1 MLAGIFKLEAHGSS
15 VRTELIAGATTF
27 LTMAYIVVVN
37 PSILAD
43 AGIDSGAA
51 FVATCLA
58 AAVGTALMGVLT
70 NYPIALAPGMGLN
83 AFFTYGVVVSMG
95 HAWQTALGAV
105 FISGAIFLALSV
117 TRFRE
122 TVVNTIPRSLQLA
135 TAAGIGFFIAFIGLR
150 NAGIVVADPTTFVTM
165 GKLGEATV
173 LLAAASFL
181 AIVALEARKVPGAL
195 LIAILGTTLAAVA
208 LGLQPWSGVIS
219 APPSVAPTFLAL
231 DLRAAF
237 DTQLIAVIFA
247 FLIVD
252 LFDSA
257 GTLIGTAHVGGF
269 LDRNGRLPRLREA
282 LAADSA
288 ATVVGACMGTSP
300 VTAYIESV
308 PGIRAGG
315 RTGLTALVVAGLF
328 LLMLFF
334 APLAAMVPSYAA
346 APALIYV
353 GCIMARSLTDI
364 DWSDLTEY
372 TPALLTA
379 IAMPLTFSI
388 TTGLGLGFVS
398 YTAIKVATGRARDVP
413 IAVYP
418 IALAFIVFFA
428 VD

>member
-43 AGIDSGAA
+43 AGIDPGAA

-165 GKLGEATV
+165 GNLGEATV
-173 LLAAASFL
+173 LLAAVCFL

-208 LGLQPWSGVIS
+208 LGLQPWTGVIS
-219 APPSVAPTFLAL
+219 TPPSIAPTFLAL
-231 DLRAAF
+231 DLRSALDA
-237 DTQLIAVIFA
+237 QLIAVIFA

-269 LDRNGRLPRLREA
+269 LDRNGKLPRLREA
-282 LAADSA
+282 LAADST

-398 YTAIKVATGRARDVP
+398 YAAIKVATGRARDVP
-413 IAVYP
+413 VAVYP

>member
-1 MLAGIFKLEAHGSS
+1 MLAGIFKLEARGTS

-43 AGIDSGAA
+43 AGIDPGAA

-105 FISGAIFLALSV
+105 FISGTIFLALSV

-150 NAGIVVADPTTFVTM
+150 NAGVVVADPTTLVTV
-165 GKLGEATV
+165 GNLGEATV
-173 LLAAASFL
+173 LLAVVCFL

-195 LIAILGTTLAAVA
+195 LIAILGTTFAAVA
-208 LGLQPWSGVIS
+208 LGLQPWTGVVS
-219 APPSVAPTFLAL
+219 TPPSIAPTFFAL
-231 DLRAAF
+231 DIRAAL
-237 DTQLIAVIFA
+237 DVQLIAVIFA
-247 FLIVD
+247 IFIVD

-257 GTLIGTAHVGGF
+257 GTLIGTAHIGGF
-269 LDRNGRLPRLREA
+269 LDRDGKLPRLREA

-315 RTGLTALVVAGLF
+315 RTGLTALVVTGFF

-334 APLAAMVPSYAA
+334 APLAAMVPTYAA

-364 DWSDLTEY
+364 DWNDLTEY

-379 IAMPLTFSI
+379 ISMPLTFSI

-398 YTAIKVATGRARDVP
+398 YAAVKAATGRAREVP
-413 IAVYP
+413 IGVYP

>member
-1 MLAGIFKLEAHGSS
+1 MFSGIFKLEAHGTS

-43 AGIDSGAA
+43 AGIDPGAA

-83 AFFTYGVVVSMG
+83 AFVTYGVVVSMG

-105 FISGAIFLALSV
+105 FISGVVFLALSV

-150 NAGIVVADPTTFVTM
+150 NAGVVVADPTTLVTV
-165 GKLGEATV
+165 GNLGDASV
-173 LLAAASFL
+173 LLAIVCFL

-208 LGLQPWSGVIS
+208 LGLQPWTGIAA
-219 APPSVAPTFLAL
+219 APPSIAPTFLAL
-231 DLRAAF
+231 DIRAAL
-237 DTQLIAVIFA
+237 DVQLIAVIFA
-247 FLIVD
+247 IFVVD

-269 LDRNGRLPRLREA
+269 LDRNGKLPRLREA
-282 LAADSA
+282 LVADST
-288 ATVVGACMGTSP
+288 ATVVGACLGTSP

-364 DWSDLTEY
+364 DWRDLTEY

-379 IAMPLTFSI
+379 ISMPLTFSI

-398 YTAIKVATGRARDVP
+398 YAAIKVAAGRAREVP

-428 VD
+428 VG

>member
-1 MLAGIFKLEAHGSS
+1 MFIRSFALAQNGTSL
-15 VRTELIAGATTF
+15 RTELIAGATIF

-43 AGIDSGAA
+43 AGIDPGAA

-150 NAGIVVADPTTFVTM
+150 NAGVVVADPTTFVTM
-165 GKLGEATV
+165 GNLGEATV
-173 LLAAASFL
+173 LLAAVCFL

-208 LGLQPWSGVIS
+208 LGLQPWTGVVS

-237 DTQLIAVIFA
+237 DAQLIAVIFA

-269 LDRNGRLPRLREA
+269 LDRNGKLPRLREA
-282 LAADSA
+282 LVADSA

-413 IAVYP
+413 VAVYP

>member
-1 MLAGIFKLEAHGSS
+1 MFNRMFDLPAHGTS

-37 PSILAD
+37 PAILAD
-43 AGIDSGAA
+43 AGIDPGAA

-83 AFFTYGVVVSMG
+83 AFFSYGVVATMG
-95 HAWQTALGAV
+95 HPWQTALGAV
-105 FISGAIFLALSV
+105 FISGSIFLALSL

-122 TVVNTIPRSLQLA
+122 TVVNSIPRTLQLA

-150 NAGIVVADPTTFVTM
+150 NAGIVVADPATLVAAGDLGAGTVVLAVLCFV
-165 GKLGEATV
+165 
-173 LLAAASFL
+173 

-195 LIAILGTTLAAVA
+195 LIAILATTLAAVA
-208 LGLQPWSGVIS
+208 LGLQPWTGVLS
-219 APPSVAPTFLAL
+219 APPSIAPTFLAL
-231 DLRAAF
+231 DIPAAL
-237 DTQLIAVIFA
+237 DLGLVSVIFA
-247 FLIVD
+247 FFLVD

-269 LDRNGRLPRLREA
+269 LDRRGRLPKLRRA
-282 LAADSA
+282 LIADSA
-288 ATVVGACMGTSP
+288 ATVVGAGLGTSP

-328 LLMLFF
+328 LLVLFF

-353 GCIMARSLTDI
+353 GCLMARNLTDI
-364 DWSDLTEY
+364 DWDDLTEY
-372 TPALLTA
+372 TPGLVTA
-379 IAMPLTFSI
+379 ISMPLTFSI
-388 TTGLGLGFVS
+388 TYGLGFGFVS
-398 YTAIKVATGRARDVP
+398 YAAIKVATGRAREVP
-413 IAVYP
+413 VAVYP
-418 IALAFIVFFA
+418 IALAFVVFFML
-428 VD
+428 D

>member
-1 MLAGIFKLEAHGSS
+1 MFAKIFKLEAHGTS
-15 VRTELIAGATTF
+15 VRTEMIAGATTF

-43 AGIDSGAA
+43 AGIDPGAA

-58 AAVGTALMGVLT
+58 AAVGTALMGLLT

-83 AFFTYGVVVSMG
+83 AFFSYGVVVSMG

-105 FISGAIFLALSV
+105 FISGTIFLALSV

-135 TAAGIGFFIAFIGLR
+135 TAAGIGFFIAFVGLR
-150 NAGIVVADPTTFVTM
+150 NAGVVVADPTTLVTV
-165 GKLGEATV
+165 GNLGEATI
-173 LLAAASFL
+173 LLAVVCFL
-181 AIVALEARKVPGAL
+181 AIIALEARRVPGAL
-195 LIAILGTTLAAVA
+195 LIAILGTTFVAVA
-208 LGLQPWSGVIS
+208 LGLQPWTGMAST
-219 APPSVAPTFLAL
+219 PPSIAPTFFQLDIRAAL
-231 DLRAAF
+231 DV
-237 DTQLIAVIFA
+237 QLIAVVFAIF
-247 FLIVD
+247 IVD

-269 LDRNGRLPRLREA
+269 LNRDGKLPRLREA
-282 LAADSA
+282 LVADSA

-300 VTAYIESV
+300 VTAYVESV

-379 IAMPLTFSI
+379 ISMPLTFSI

-398 YTAIKVATGRARDVP
+398 YAAVKVATGRAREVP

-418 IALAFIVFFA
+418 IALAFIVYFA
-428 VD
+428 VG

>member
-1 MLAGIFKLEAHGSS
+1 MFAGIFKLEAHGSS
-15 VRTELIAGATTF
+15 VRTEVIAGATTF

-43 AGIDSGAA
+43 AGIDPGAA

-58 AAVGTALMGVLT
+58 AAVATALMGVLS

-150 NAGIVVADPTTFVTM
+150 NSGVVVADPITLVTV
-165 GKLGEATV
+165 GNLGDATI
-173 LLAAASFL
+173 LLAVVCFL

-195 LIAILGTTLAAVA
+195 LIAILGTTFVAVA
-208 LGLQPWSGVIS
+208 LGLQPWTGIASM
-219 APPSVAPTFLAL
+219 PPSIAPTFFQLDIRAAL
-231 DLRAAF
+231 DV
-237 DTQLIAVIFA
+237 QLIAVIFA
-247 FLIVD
+247 IFIVD

-269 LDRNGRLPRLREA
+269 LNRDGKLPRLREA
-282 LAADSA
+282 LVADSA

-300 VTAYIESV
+300 VTAYVESV

-315 RTGLTALVVAGLF
+315 RTGLTALIVASLF

-379 IAMPLTFSI
+379 ISMPLTFSI

-398 YTAIKVATGRARDVP
+398 YAAVKVATGRAREVP

-418 IALAFIVFFA
+418 IAFAFIVYFA
-428 VD
+428 VN

>member
-1 MLAGIFKLEAHGSS
+1 MFAGIFKLEAHGTS
-15 VRTELIAGATTF
+15 VRTEVIAGATTF

-43 AGIDSGAA
+43 AGIDPGAA

-58 AAVGTALMGVLT
+58 AAVATALMGMLS

-105 FISGAIFLALSV
+105 FLSGAIFLALSV

-150 NAGIVVADPTTFVTM
+150 NSGVVVADPITLVTV
-165 GKLGEATV
+165 GNLGEATI
-173 LLAAASFL
+173 LLAVVCFL

-195 LIAILGTTLAAVA
+195 LIAILGTTFVAVA
-208 LGLQPWSGVIS
+208 LGLQPWAGIASM
-219 APPSVAPTFLAL
+219 PPSIAPTFFQLDIRAAL
-231 DLRAAF
+231 DV
-237 DTQLIAVIFA
+237 QLIAVIFA
-247 FLIVD
+247 IFIVD

-269 LDRNGRLPRLREA
+269 LDRDGKLPRLREA
-282 LAADSA
+282 LVADSA

-300 VTAYIESV
+300 VTAYVESV

-315 RTGLTALVVAGLF
+315 RTGLTALVVASLF

-379 IAMPLTFSI
+379 ISMPLTFSI

-398 YTAIKVATGRARDVP
+398 YAAVKVATGRAREVP

-418 IALAFIVFFA
+418 IALAFIVYFT

>member
-43 AGIDSGAA
+43 AGIDPGAA

-165 GKLGEATV
+165 GNLGDATV
-173 LLAAASFL
+173 LLAAVCFL

-208 LGLQPWSGVIS
+208 LGLQPWTGVIS
-219 APPSVAPTFLAL
+219 TPPSIAPTFLAL
-231 DLRAAF
+231 DLRSALDA
-237 DTQLIAVIFA
+237 QLIAVIFA

-252 LFDSA
+252 FFDSA

-269 LDRNGRLPRLREA
+269 LDRNGKLPRLREA

-315 RTGLTALVVAGLF
+315 RTGLTALVVAGF
-328 LLMLFF
+328 FVLMLFF

-379 IAMPLTFSI
+379 ISMPLTFSI

>member
-1 MLAGIFKLEAHGSS
+1 MFAGIFKLEAHGTS

-43 AGIDSGAA
+43 AGIDPGAA

-135 TAAGIGFFIAFIGLR
+135 TAAGIGFFITFIGLR

-165 GKLGEATV
+165 GNLGDATV
-173 LLAAASFL
+173 LLAAVCFL

-208 LGLQPWSGVIS
+208 LGLQPWTGVIS

-231 DLRAAF
+231 DLRAAL
-237 DTQLIAVIFA
+237 DAQLIAVIFA

-269 LDRNGRLPRLREA
+269 LDRDGRLPRLREA

-315 RTGLTALVVAGLF
+315 RTGLTALVVAGF
-328 LLMLFF
+328 FVLMLFF

-364 DWSDLTEY
+364 DWTDLTEY

-398 YTAIKVATGRARDVP
+398 YTAIKAATGRARDVP

>member
-1 MLAGIFKLEAHGSS
+1 MLAGIFKLEARGTS

-43 AGIDSGAA
+43 AGIDPGAA

-105 FISGAIFLALSV
+105 FISGTIFLALSV

-150 NAGIVVADPTTFVTM
+150 NAGVVVADPTTLVTV
-165 GKLGEATV
+165 GNLGEATV
-173 LLAAASFL
+173 LLAAVCFL

-195 LIAILGTTLAAVA
+195 LIAILGTTFAAVA
-208 LGLQPWSGVIS
+208 LGLQPWTGVVSTPASI
-219 APPSVAPTFLAL
+219 APTFFAL
-231 DLRAAF
+231 DIRAAL
-237 DTQLIAVIFA
+237 DVQLIAVIFA
-247 FLIVD
+247 IFIVD

-257 GTLIGTAHVGGF
+257 GTLIGTAHIGGF
-269 LDRNGRLPRLREA
+269 LDRDGKLPRLREA

-315 RTGLTALVVAGLF
+315 RTGLTALVVTGFF

-334 APLAAMVPSYAA
+334 APLAAMVPTYAA

-364 DWSDLTEY
+364 DWNDLTEY

-379 IAMPLTFSI
+379 ISMPLTFSI

-398 YTAIKVATGRARDVP
+398 YAAVKVATGRAREVP
-413 IAVYP
+413 IGVYP
-418 IALAFIVFFA
+418 IALALIVFFA

>member
-1 MLAGIFKLEAHGSS
+1 MLAGIFKLETHGSS

-43 AGIDSGAA
+43 AGIDPGAA

-58 AAVGTALMGVLT
+58 AAIGTALMGILT

-150 NAGIVVADPTTFVTM
+150 NAGVVVADPTTLVTV
-165 GKLGEATV
+165 GNLGEATI
-173 LLAAASFL
+173 LLAVVCFL

-195 LIAILGTTLAAVA
+195 LIAILGTTFVAVA
-208 LGLQPWSGVIS
+208 LGLQPWTGIAST
-219 APPSVAPTFLAL
+219 PPSIAPTFFAL
-231 DLRAAF
+231 DIRAAL
-237 DTQLIAVIFA
+237 DVQLIAVIFA
-247 FLIVD
+247 IFIVD

-269 LDRNGRLPRLREA
+269 LNRDGKLPRLREA
-282 LAADSA
+282 LVADSA

-353 GCIMARSLTDI
+353 GCVMARSLTDI

-379 IAMPLTFSI
+379 ISMPLTFSI

-398 YTAIKVATGRARDVP
+398 YAAVKVATGRAREVP

-428 VD
+428 VG